1 MSRTWRR
8 TNAQIATP
16 DIRWNAHAS
25 MPGPPRY
32 WSSIRPRPAVAR
44 ESDARRD
51 RHRRQPIDDRV
62 GEVARA
68 RITPEVVRDVPAVRD
83 HVTDGRLDTF
93 RSGLLAQVPEH
104 EYAAQH
110 ESGRVRLVLTRV
122 LRRRAVDRLQT
133 RSVRP
138 DVGSGRDAETTD
150 ETGRQVAHDV
160 AIQVREDEDVV
171 LVGLLDQ
178 LHAHV
183 VDDPVLE
190 LDPTVVL
197 GCDRARGLEEQ
208 AVRQLHDVCLVDG
221 RDLAP
226 VVGDRVLER
235 VPRDPL

>member
-16 DIRWNAHAS
+16 EIRWNAHAS
-25 MPGPPRY
+25 IPGPPRY
-32 WSSIRPRPAVAR
+32 WSSIRPRPAIAR

-51 RHRRQPIDDRV
+51 RHRRQPIADRV
-62 GEVARA
+62 GEVTRA
-68 RITPEVVRDVPAVRD
+68 RITPEVVLALPAVRYPL
-83 HVTDGRLDTF
+83 TDGCLDTF

-104 EYAAQH
+104 EDAAQH
-110 ESGRVRLVLTRV
+110 ESGRVGLVLTRV
-122 LRRRAVDRLQT
+122 LGRGAVDGLEHRG
-133 RSVRP
+133 VRP
-138 DVGSGRDAETTD
+138 DVRSGRDAETAD
-150 ETGRQVAHDV
+150 ETGVQVAHDV
-160 AIQVREDEDVV
+160 AIQVREDENVV

-197 GCDRARGLEEQ
+197 GCDRARDLEEQ